1 MPRTFELDIKGTSY
15 ASREWGIQ
23 ILHEPDSVVDDR
35 GGGTQYADI
44 KDGFRISSV
53 NFPEVERG
61 LNIINNRPDLT
72 FFIWGSDRAKD
83 HITFF
88 LVGDELVALL
98 KHVKTWCILNR
109 YEFKINER
117 IVMKCLQ

>member
-23 ILHEPDSVVDDR
+23 ILHEPDAVIDDR
-35 GGGTQYADI
+35 GGGIQYADI

-53 NFPEVERG
+53 NFPDVERG
-61 LNIINNRPDLT
+61 LNIVSNRLDLT
-72 FFIWGSDRAKD
+72 FFIWGSDYGRD
-83 HITFF
+83 NNVFF
-88 LVGDELVALL
+88 IVGDELVALL
-98 KHVKTWCILNR
+98 KHVKKWCSLNK